1 MTREE
6 FERDFRSRSLA
17 YLGEFVADPRAVVVV
32 VGEEAHNEPGHA
44 LFAALANLL
53 ARAHRHLIFVGDLDR
68 PLLCRD
74 PLGAST
80 LHEATIERAIAI
92 NPFIE
97 VGHAEQIP
105 TAEVLI
111 SIGIG
116 CAAELRVGVDRWCAL
131 FGADAAVNPD
141 RTSLLGASLVA
152 PLAAAAAF
160 HRQLGSP
167 GLPHGSYSLWESGKQ
182 STLQGPS
189 FPEPIDVGR
198 VLQAG
203 AGAVGVAL
211 DYWISVIGVEGS
223 WTIADGDTV
232 DVTNLNRQMLF
243 TAADA
248 GFPDGA
254 PRNKAEAAASRTGA
268 SAHAEPRWVDEIPTV
283 GETLY
288 DLILPLANEYG
299 ARVFLQSRVEP
310 VLLHATTT
318 PNWSATV
325 HRHIAGRDDCIVCR
339 LPADEDPAF
348 TCSTAEITTGE
359 KAADA
364 SLPFLSAAAGALLL
378 GEIVRLQLGQLA
390 DRASNYA
397 VLDLAEPKPLARSYL
412 WPRCR
417 DSCRVQVPA
426 AARVALNH
434 ITRWSHRDGAAS

>member
-6 FERDFRSRSLA
+6 FERDFHSRTLS
-17 YLGEFVADPRAVVVV
+17 YLGEFAADPRAVVVA
-32 VGEEAHNEPGHA
+32 VGESAHSEPGHA
-44 LFAALANLL
+44 LLAALANLL
-53 ARAHRHLIFVGDLDR
+53 ARAHRRLIFVGDLYQ

-80 LHEATIERAIAI
+80 LHEVTVERALSI
-92 NPFIE
+92 NPFIA
-97 VGHAEQIP
+97 VDRANQIP
-105 TAEVLI
+105 SENVLI
-111 SIGIG
+111 SIGIDY
-116 CAAELRVGVDRWCAL
+116 AAELRIGANGWCAL
-131 FGADAAVNPD
+131 FGASATVDPG
-141 RTSLLGASLVA
+141 RTSLLGAALAA
-152 PLAAAAAF
+152 PLAAAVAF
-160 HRQLGSP
+160 HRQLGTS
-167 GLPHGSYSLWESGKQ
+167 GLPDGSYSLWESGKQ
-182 STLQGPS
+182 STAQGPP
-189 FPEPIDVGR
+189 FPGSIDIGR

-203 AGAVGVAL
+203 AGAVGGAL
-211 DYWISVIGVEGS
+211 DYWISVIGAEGS

-254 PRNKAEAAASRTGA
+254 ARNKAEAAASAIGA
-268 SAHAEPRWVDEIPTV
+268 AHAEPCWVDEVPPI

-299 ARVFLQSRVEP
+299 ARVFLQSRAEP
-310 VLLHATTT
+310 LLLHATTT

-339 LPADEDPAF
+339 LPADDDPAF
-348 TCSTAEITTGE
+348 VCSTAEIKTGD

-378 GEIVRLQLGQLA
+378 AEIVRLQLGQLA

-397 VLDLAEPKPLARSYL
+397 VLDLAEPAPLARSYL
-412 WPRCR
+412 WPTCR
-417 DSCRVQVPA
+417 DGCKVPVPA

-434 ITRWSHRDGAAS
+434 TTRWGHLDGAAG